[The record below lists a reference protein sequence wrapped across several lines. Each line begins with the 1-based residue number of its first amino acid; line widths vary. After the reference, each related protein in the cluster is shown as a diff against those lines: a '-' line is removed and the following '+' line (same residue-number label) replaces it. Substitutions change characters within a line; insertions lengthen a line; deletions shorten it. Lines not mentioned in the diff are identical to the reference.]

1 MDEVVG
7 TDLDLE
13 TIGDEVVGTDLDLET
28 IGDEVVGTDL
38 RMLGNC
44 TDSCKESTSV
54 QVFSFR

>member
-13 TIGDEVVGTDLDLET
+13 TIV
-28 IGDEVVGTDL
+28 DEVVGTDL

-44 TDSCKESTSV
+44 TDSCKASTAV